1 MTTLLRER
9 RLILEVL
16 SFALPSSLANRGTD
30 GFDRAAGRDDPPG
43 GEPQARRET
52 PNKEVQEL
60 GKAIDDTI
68 TATNAKIRAIR
79 PQYPVRL
86 HA

>member
-1 MTTLLRER
+1 LTER
-9 RLILEVL
+9 RAETILPV
-16 SFALPSSLANRGTD
+16 ASLKPDA
-30 GFDRAAGRDDPPG
+30 
-43 GEPQARRET
+43 ET

-68 TATNAKIRAIR
+68 TATNAKIGAIR

-86 HA
+86 QA